1 MGFIGRHRALTWYA
15 ACGCFACVTLAVL
28 VPVALVVEHV
38 YRDHSNLPDPG
49 PFERFEF
56 PTIGHVYDANGQP
69 LIQLAREYRSITRYE
84 DIPPVVRDAILAA
97 EDKRFFAHNGVD
109 YSTVPRVLFR
119 IRTRTLIARLLG
131 IGPTDEANAPAIFP
145 QGGSTITQQ
154 LVRGHF
160 LKGLTS
166 LENSSLLQGLGRLP
180 RSLSFVLGAR
190 NANMI
195 ARKAEEMRLSVW
207 IEREMTR
214 RFGSKQRAKEEI
226 FARYASYVYMGNG
239 QYRLRHGR
247 AVLLRQAARQSDGGG
262 RRHGGTPGRDSQGAA

>member
-1 MGFIGRHRALTWYA
+1 MTPTGSRSF
-15 ACGCFACVTLAVL
+15 
-28 VPVALVVEHV
+28 
-38 YRDHSNLPDPG
+38 SSPG
-49 PFERFEF
+49 S
-56 PTIGHVYDANGQP
+56 TD
-69 LIQLAREYRSITRYE
+69 LITRYE

-226 FARYASYVYMGNG
+226 LARYASYVYMGNG
-239 QYRLRHGR
+239 QYGFATAAQYYFGR
-247 AVLLRQAARQSDGGG
+247 PLGSLTAADADTAALLAGIPKAPRDYAPTADRRERAPPQEPDADADGG
-262 RRHGGTPGRDSQGAA
+262 